1 MPQLYRSSFLNE
13 TKVDSE
19 SEVKY
24 IESYSVDNNQ
34 ILYVN
39 LMVKVIDVIFE
50 LDVTGF
56 S

>member
-1 MPQLYRSSFLNE
+1 MRPRWTANQKSSILNLN
-13 TKVDSE
+13 SF
-19 SEVKY
+19 
-24 IESYSVDNNQ
+24 DNSQ